1 MGLELGLGLGLG
13 LGSAASLLRPE
24 ADGVVVGGRHEAQH
38 AARRHLALEVA
49 HEPRADAPHLVRV
62 RVRARVRVR
71 VRARA
76 RARVRARV
84 WVRMHRT
91 WKRRI
96 TAHSS
101 SSAKP
106 A

>member
-1 MGLELGLGLGLG
+1 MGFGLGLELGLGLGLG

-38 AARRHLALEVA
+38 AARRQLALEMA
-49 HEPRADAPHLVRV
+49 HEPSADAAH
-62 RVRARVRVR
+62 RVRVR

-76 RARVRARV
+76 RARARARTR
-84 WVRMHRT
+84 VRVRVPRT